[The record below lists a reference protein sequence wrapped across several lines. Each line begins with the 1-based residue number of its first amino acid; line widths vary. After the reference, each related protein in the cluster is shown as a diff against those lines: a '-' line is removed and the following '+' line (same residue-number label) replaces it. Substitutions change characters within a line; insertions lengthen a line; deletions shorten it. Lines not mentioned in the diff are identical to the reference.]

1 VGSPGWTRAHPRCA
15 TVNVERHEVGS
26 VVCVRD
32 TDMKQAWFLATK
44 STDETA
50 RDLIRF
56 YGVR

>member
-1 VGSPGWTRAHPRCA
+1 
-15 TVNVERHEVGS
+15 

-56 YGVR
+56 YGVRWDIESGLRDTRNLRSIWEWAACE